1 MTGIPL
7 RFEPTD
13 LGALLRAALEP
24 LREQARRLEIAVD
37 VDATEKL
44 PAVEVDAEK
53 IAWAVTT
60 LVGNAMRFVRH
71 GTRRMPGG
79 SIVVRVGRDHDAATI
94 AVEDDGPGIASD
106 KLPWL
111 FRRKPSARHAAGL
124 GLMLIHDVV
133 VAHGGSVA
141 VRSATEGAERG
152 TRITLRLP
160 LSPARSS
167 T

>member
-71 GTRRMPGG
+71 GTRRMP
-79 SIVVRVGRDHDAATI
+79 
-94 AVEDDGPGIASD
+94 
-106 KLPWL
+106 
-111 FRRKPSARHAAGL
+111 
-124 GLMLIHDVV
+124 
-133 VAHGGSVA
+133 
-141 VRSATEGAERG
+141 
-152 TRITLRLP
+152 
-160 LSPARSS
+160 
-167 T
+167 